1 MIQIDR
7 IIPGKFHQPKCFS
20 ASFKSLNINRLSFY
34 AFSHIKALSGK
45 TYSFILDLTGKR
57 PGGSVTAPLI
67 QKGGAKGIHI
77 LNLSLRQ
84 CVQNTWHSRNH
95 YPSISCEG
103 KTPCSFPQSLYCR
116 GKTSANPSSLVKKSS
131 PDYSLSHSGGGL
143 SFLNYHKCLRMH
155 QRPPQLGF
163 PGARLFDKPPWT
175 QDKHQ
180 TSSDAAPSLFQ
191 QESYASLQRDNAGTP
206 LPIPK

>member
-7 IIPGKFHQPKCFS
+7 IIPVNFRQSECCSTLLK
-20 ASFKSLNINRLSFY
+20 SFFINPLRCT
-34 AFSHIKALSGK
+34 AFSHFKALSGK
-45 TYSFILDLTGKR
+45 TFSFIPDLTGKR

-95 YPSISCEG
+95 YPSISCEE

-116 GKTSANPSSLVKKSS
+116 GKTSANPSSSVKKSS
-131 PDYSLSHSGGGL
+131 PDYSLSRSGDGL
-143 SFLNYHKCLRMH
+143 SFLNYRKYLRMH
-155 QRPPQLGF
+155 RRPPQF
-163 PGARLFDKPPWT
+163 CYPGARLFGKPQWT
-175 QDKHQ
+175 QDRHQ
-180 TSSDAAPSLFQ
+180 TFSYAGPSLFQ
-191 QESYASLQRDNAGTP
+191 LESYASLQRDNADTP

>member
-7 IIPGKFHQPKCFS
+7 IIPVNFHQSECCSPLLK
-20 ASFKSLNINRLSFY
+20 SFFINPLRCI
-34 AFSHIKALSGK
+34 AFSLFKALSGK
-45 TYSFILDLTGKR
+45 TFSFIPDLTGKR

-95 YPSISCEG
+95 YPSKSCEE
-103 KTPCSFPQSLYCR
+103 KTPCSFPQSLDSR

-131 PDYSLSHSGGGL
+131 PDYSLS
-143 SFLNYHKCLRMH
+143 R
-155 QRPPQLGF
+155 
-163 PGARLFDKPPWT
+163 
-175 QDKHQ
+175 
-180 TSSDAAPSLFQ
+180 
-191 QESYASLQRDNAGTP
+191 
-206 LPIPK
+206 